1 MDILPAITGGFAGSL
16 ITLGLQSTIR
26 YWNRPIL
33 VVDND
38 TKGSDLLPTG
48 YLSDYEGNILKDTQ
62 GSSRYVK
69 QHYLRLRIANLGNTF
84 AKNVSACITSI
95 TYRRSGTDTVFDAE
109 VFELK
114 LALTKDRAVFDVA
127 AKGHRCRA
135 IYYLIS

>member
-69 QHYLRLRIANLGNTF
+69 QHYLRLRIANLGNTL

-95 TYRRSGTDTVFDAE
+95 V
-109 VFELK
+109 
-114 LALTKDRAVFDVA
+114 
-127 AKGHRCRA
+127 
-135 IYYLIS
+135 